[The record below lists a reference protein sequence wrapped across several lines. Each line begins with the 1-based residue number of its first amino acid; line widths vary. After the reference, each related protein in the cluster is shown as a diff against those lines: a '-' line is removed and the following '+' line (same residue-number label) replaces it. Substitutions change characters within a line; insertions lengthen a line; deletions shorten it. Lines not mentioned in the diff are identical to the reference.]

1 MKALFLLGCL
11 GLGVLQA
18 QKTPPPQPPAVMPKL
33 PDETLIATFPDGT
46 TLNMAQ
52 FKTLFAALPPN
63 LQQMALQNR
72 QEFLD
77 EYSLMRDLTKIADQK
92 KLDQESP
99 YKEML
104 AFARVM
110 VLMQAAMADANRS
123 VSVEDSAVEKRYTAN
138 REKFKQVRVRA
149 IRIALLPTEAEAKA
163 KAERIAAEA
172 RRGADFGKLV
182 RENSADEASR
192 SKGGDYGVIRLS
204 DGNDAVRLA
213 VFSLKHGE
221 ISDPVR
227 QQGGFYI
234 FRAEEVS
241 YQPLSEVRGQIYAEL
256 QTEQYRTWLDGISG
270 KSKVQSVNPAFLAEP
285 PKDPKSQLKTQ
296 SHSAQ

>member
-99 YKEML
+99 
-104 AFARVM
+104 
-110 VLMQAAMADANRS
+110 
-123 VSVEDSAVEKRYTAN
+123 
-138 REKFKQVRVRA
+138 
-149 IRIALLPTEAEAKA
+149 
-163 KAERIAAEA
+163 
-172 RRGADFGKLV
+172 
-182 RENSADEASR
+182 
-192 SKGGDYGVIRLS
+192 
-204 DGNDAVRLA
+204 
-213 VFSLKHGE
+213 
-221 ISDPVR
+221 
-227 QQGGFYI
+227 
-234 FRAEEVS
+234 
-241 YQPLSEVRGQIYAEL
+241 
-256 QTEQYRTWLDGISG
+256 
-270 KSKVQSVNPAFLAEP
+270 
-285 PKDPKSQLKTQ
+285 
-296 SHSAQ
+296 